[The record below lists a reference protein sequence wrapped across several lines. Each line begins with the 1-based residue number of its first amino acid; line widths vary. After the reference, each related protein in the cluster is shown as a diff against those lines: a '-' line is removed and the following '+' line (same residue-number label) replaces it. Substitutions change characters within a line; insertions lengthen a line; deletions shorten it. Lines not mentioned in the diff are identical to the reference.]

1 MAEFDINELL
11 QNPAFTAGL
20 AGLLAP
26 SQDRYKAILGGVATG
41 TAAQQAAQQ
50 KQMNALKLAALQKQQ
65 AFNPQDYMQGSN
77 GAPGTNTPAALEQMQ
92 QQPAMPAGLG
102 GVLGGATPMQP
113 PQPPQQ
119 IAQPPE
125 SGGGQLDLQGL
136 LSGGL
141 QAGYSPGEVAG
152 MAGMMDPAAA
162 ARAKLE
168 AQSGVVGPGATFVQG
183 GKPVYTN
190 TNPPPGGITQQISQL
205 TNMRDAAA
213 AKGDTANA
221 QLFQTALDHVSG
233 TAEAQQAAARM
244 DELKAQHAAT
254 NDFRTQTQQRAEENQ
269 NFAQDQKVNSQT
281 TQFSNQI
288 QKIGLPQAQ
297 QQLTTI
303 QGIIDK
309 YKDKKELPGY
319 GMVDSLLP
327 TAMLPQ
333 EGQQLR
339 QAVASFANVLL
350 KTRSGAAVTDPEQ
363 RRFMEELGNGK
374 LVSSARLKQGIGQMQ
389 SLLDAEKKNAAAGVS
404 QDVLDRYSEQG
415 GDIDFSGFRGGR
427 PSGKKAAVGVSIDN
441 ASLDDLKALRAA
453 RRGQ

>member
-113 PQPPQQ
+113 PQAPQQ

-152 MAGMMDPAAA
+152 MAGFMDPAAA
-162 ARAKLE
+162 TRAKMLE
-168 AQSGVVGPGATFVQG
+168 PYTLGPGQQRMVGGQVVGQ
-183 GKPVYTN
+183 N

-221 QLFQTALDHVSG
+221 QLLQTALDHVSG

-244 DELKAQHAAT
+244 EELKAQHAAT